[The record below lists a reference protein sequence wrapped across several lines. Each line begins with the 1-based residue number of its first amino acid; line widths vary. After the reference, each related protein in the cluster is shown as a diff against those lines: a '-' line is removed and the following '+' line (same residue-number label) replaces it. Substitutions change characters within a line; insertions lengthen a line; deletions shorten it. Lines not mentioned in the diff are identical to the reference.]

1 MNDKTRERFA
11 EHLLYETPEWVDV
24 TQLENMTWL
33 SRKIISILDN
43 FEWPHQDSPDAAS
56 LMNYIKNETG
66 INDEEIIINSINNI
80 IKYRRNTTTVW
91 ENWKEKRPLV
101 NMKIYNYCTTLI
113 KWYEKVL
120 EEIYGKKEKI
130 SDTFKTTED
139 KSQLR
144 IEFPQE
150 D

>member
-1 MNDKTRERFA
+1 MSDKTSERFA
-11 EHLLYETPEWVDV
+11 EHLLYETPEWVDI

-56 LMNYIKNETG
+56 LMNYIKKETG
-66 INDEEIIINSINNI
+66 INDEEIIINSIINI
-80 IKYRRNTTTVW
+80 IKYRRSTTTVW

-120 EEIYGKKEKI
+120 EEIYSKKEEI

-139 KSQLR
+139 TNQLS